1 MLSRKGKT
9 MYSHMREDE
18 DNALVLVETTNATAT
33 PTPILDAKPQTMMTT
48 STSSASASSDVDPRP
63 VLVSVTTSTAAATS
77 ELDECVKGVD
87 EDSTYYGDIL
97 IYSKKCTSCIS
108 SSMDVDIG
116 IDTAMEEE
124 KESEEDII
132 NNNNSSSSSSDVFET
147 TRKAVIELMQNASSM
162 VSRSFPST
170 GNTIDA
176 VEEEKEEEKT
186 DDTPDSGD
194 ATTSPTAT
202 KSIET
207 QAQELRQK
215 VVEQAYRCGN
225 GLVETGR
232 ECVDTTHKAANDL
245 VEASTSLGKGFMTST
260 ESCSQSAITET
271 ADLPLCSSPNLEE
284 TSKKFEST
292 CGEVQEFITEHWAL
306 LKFHTT
312 KVAKYSKQKLFPQNN
327 GSIGNVH
334 STDEDI
340 ASTVSIEIQMKASP
354 PAPKEVNRL

>member
-1 MLSRKGKT
+1 MISRKGKT
-9 MYSHMREDE
+9 MYSHMREYE

-33 PTPILDAKPQTMMTT
+33 PTPILDAKPQTMMST

-63 VLVSVTTSTAAATS
+63 VLVSVTTSIAAATS
-77 ELDECVKGVD
+77 EVKGVD

-108 SSMDVDIG
+108 SSMDVDVDIG
-116 IDTAMEEE
+116 IDTVMEEE
-124 KESEEDII
+124 KESEEDNI
-132 NNNNSSSSSSDVFET
+132 NNSSSSSDVFET
-147 TRKAVIELMQNASSM
+147 TRKAAIELMQNASSM

-312 KVAKYSKQKLFPQNN
+312 KVAKYSKQKFFPQNN